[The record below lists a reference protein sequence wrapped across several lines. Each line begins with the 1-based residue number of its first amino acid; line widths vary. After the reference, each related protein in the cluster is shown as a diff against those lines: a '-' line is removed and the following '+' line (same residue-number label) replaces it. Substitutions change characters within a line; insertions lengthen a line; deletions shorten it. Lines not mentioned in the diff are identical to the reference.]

1 MSKETIRWD
10 FSNLAENKKRLDS
23 HSDEKDG

>member
-1 MSKETIRWD
+1 MSKEILSWY
-10 FSNLAENKKRLDS
+10 FSNLAENKKHLDS